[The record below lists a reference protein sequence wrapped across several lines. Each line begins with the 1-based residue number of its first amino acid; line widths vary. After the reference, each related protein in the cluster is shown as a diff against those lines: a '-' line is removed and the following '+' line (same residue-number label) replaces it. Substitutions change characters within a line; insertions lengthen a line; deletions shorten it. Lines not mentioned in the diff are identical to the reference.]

1 MGQTIGF
8 PANAAKLDRSARTA
22 TRKRLDRQ
30 LLSQATAKE
39 STPSVAVEADVD
51 VYLDLPE
58 EWFGLTSPTT
68 KYDYDVYLTADSFKA
83 GVYPHNREYRFV
95 ERVLPD
101 GKTETIYSGPNF
113 LDSRTVVEDE
123 HGRILYTIRA
133 NHLGNGLI
141 EVRYLEEGCY
151 ITEHQAPEECDN
163 FSYQKDGRGRITSLT
178 LGDGTHL
185 QFAYGGSNPLAYK
198 FTDKDGVE
206 WRRCP
211 KTNFFKNENGE
222 HLGETPVQMVA
233 ANESGSYMFASY
245 GRYTVMLRN
254 GTVEERYFPTVRD
267 LLDQNLPVT
276 VAIRADKDRERA
288 EAFASSLRAQYVEAN
303 LIVAVVDGDVKDG
316 AIVNGRHINRFY

>member
-8 PANAAKLDRSARTA
+8 PSHAAKLDRSKRTA
-22 TRKRLDRQ
+22 TRRPLDRQ
-30 LLSQATAKE
+30 LLSQATAPKV
-39 STPSVAVEADVD
+39 TPANADADVE

-58 EWFGLTSPTT
+58 EWFGLTSPST
-68 KYDYDVYLTADSFKA
+68 KFDYDVYLTADSFKA
-83 GVYPHNREYRFV
+83 GVYPHNRDYRFV
-95 ERVLPD
+95 ERALPD

-113 LDSRTVVEDE
+113 LDSRTVVEDAY
-123 HGRILYTIRA
+123 GRILYTIRA

-141 EVRYLEEGCY
+141 EVRYLEDGCY

-163 FSYQKDGRGRITSLT
+163 FSYQKDGRGRITDLT

-185 QFAYGGSNPLAYK
+185 QFAYGGSNPAAFK

-211 KTNFFKNENGE
+211 KTSIFKNERGE
-222 HLGETPVQMVA
+222 NLGETPVQMVA

-245 GRYTVMLRN
+245 GRYTVVHRN

-267 LLDQNLPVT
+267 LLDQKLPVT

-288 EAFASSLRAQYVEAN
+288 EAFASSLRAQYVDAN
-303 LIVAVVDGDVKDG
+303 LIVEVLSGDEKDG
-316 AIVNGRHINRFY
+316 AVVNGRHVSRFY